1 MKAITVKYLG
11 PTNHKG
17 SRLKA
22 YDLDGN
28 SITIPF
34 DYGLSDYDL
43 YASAA
48 TAFIN
53 KMKWEVKGFIGGG
66 VKEGMVFVLL
76 DGDNE
81 RIIKAL

>member
-22 YDLDGN
+22 YDLDGH
-28 SITIPF
+28 SITISY

-43 YASAA
+43 YAKAA
-48 TAFIN
+48 FALVN
-53 KMKWEVKGFIGGG
+53 KMEWTTKGLIGGG
-66 VKEGMVFVLL
+66 TRDGMVFVFAETEIRA
-76 DGDNE
+76 NTWT
-81 RIIKAL
+81 